1 MNPKA
6 LYNLTYGVYLLSA
19 KENGRDNACI
29 INTAVQ
35 VANNPT
41 RISIAAI
48 KGNMTHDMIISTGEF
63 NLSSISTDA
72 PFSLFQHFGMQ
83 SGRNVDKFADFK
95 DVARS
100 ENGLY
105 YLTKWSNAFLS
116 LKVTESHDLGSHT
129 LFIGEL
135 MDGEVLSTNTSCTYG
150 YYQTTIKASA
160 PKPAAKK
167 GWRCKVCGYVYE
179 GETLPENYVCP
190 ICKHGPEDFEYF
202 EENASAKPAEKAVA
216 TPLVSTATASTSSK
230 KFVCS
235 VCGYVHEGDLA
246 PEKCP
251 VCKVPASKF
260 IEQSEERTWAA
271 EHIVGVAQGA
281 PEDIIADLRANFEG
295 ECSEVGMYLAMARVA
310 HREGYPEIGLY
321 WEKAAWEE
329 AEHAAKFAELLGEVV
344 TDSTKKNLELRVE
357 AENGATAGKFDLAKR
372 AKALD
377 LDAIHDT
384 THEMARDEARHG
396 KAFEGLLKRYFNE

>member
-1 MNPKA
+1 MNTKA
-6 LYNLTYGVYLLSA
+6 LYNITYGVYLLSA

-48 KGNMTHDMIISTGEF
+48 KGNLTHDMILATGVF
-63 NLSSISTDA
+63 NLSSITSDA
-72 PFSLFQHFGMQ
+72 PYSLFQHFGMQ
-83 SGRNVDKFADFK
+83 SGYNVNKFADFT

-100 ENGLY
+100 ENGLL
-105 YLTKWSNAFLS
+105 YLTKYANAVLS
-116 LKVTESHDLGSHT
+116 LKVTESYDLGSHT

-135 MDGEVLSTNTSCTYG
+135 TDSEVLSSGECCSYG
-150 YYQTTIKASA
+150 YYQSTIKKAA
-160 PKPAAKK
+160 PKPIAKE
-167 GWRCKVCGYVYE
+167 GWKCKICGHVYE
-179 GETLPENYVCP
+179 GKELPADYICP
-190 ICKHGPEDFEYF
+190 LCKHGAEDFEYF
-202 EENASAKPAEKAVA
+202 SKTTEIPATNINKNLTTIAND
-216 TPLVSTATASTSSK
+216 K

-235 VCGYVHEGDLA
+235 VCGYVHEGDDA
-246 PEKCP
+246 PDTCP
-251 VCKVPASKF
+251 QCGVPASKF
-260 IEQSEERTWAA
+260 IQQSNERIWAA
-271 EHIVGVAQGA
+271 EHVIGVAQGCS
-281 PEDIIADLRANFEG
+281 EDILEDLRANYVA
-295 ECSEVGMYLAMARVA
+295 ECTEVGMYLAMARVA

-344 TDSTKKNLELRVE
+344 TDSTKKNLEMRVE

-372 AKALD
+372 AKAAD

-384 THEMARDEARHG
+384 VHEMARDEARHG
-396 KAFEGLLKRYFNE
+396 KAFEGLLKRYFS